1 MGEELNKA
9 YYAVI
14 PANVRYDKGLPPN
27 AKLLYGE
34 ITALCNQTGYCWASN
49 EYFASLY
56 KCEIRT
62 VQRWLSK
69 LTKRGYIS
77 VKLIHKE
84 GGKEVEKR
92 YISLNTT
99 PEDKNVTGY
108 GQKCQ
113 EGNDKNVTTP
123 HDKKVIDN
131 NTFSFNNTSNKK
143 KESKKE
149 PERASY
155 DTILSNIK
163 NESLRDLYYEF
174 IKMRALM
181 KAPLTNRALKMLI
194 TKVNELEPNNPY
206 RQKLMLENSILNNWK
221 SVYPIKDEDSEE
233 DSVTDIV
240 FSREKNTKLDEL
252 RKIYS

>member
-14 PANVRYDKGLPPN
+14 PANVRYDTELPPN

-56 KCEIRT
+56 KCQKRT
-62 VQRWLSK
+62 VQLWLEK
-69 LTKRGYIS
+69 LKDRGYIS
-77 VKLIHKE
+77 VQLERKDGSKE
-84 GGKEVEKR
+84 IEKR
-92 YISLNTT
+92 YIKLNTT
-99 PEDKNVTGY
+99 PDEKKFTGY
-108 GQKCQ
+108 GKKSRDPH
-113 EGNDKNVTTP
+113 ENNFTTP
-123 HDKKVIDN
+123 DEKKFTDN

-181 KAPLTNRALKMLI
+181 KAPLTNRALKILI
-194 TKVNELEPNNPY
+194 TKVNELEPDNPY
-206 RQKLMLENSILNNWK
+206 RQKLILENSIANCWK
-221 SVYPIKDEDSEE
+221 TVYPLKNEDTEE